1 MRPRLFKNVKD
12 TVGCECGPAE
22 IDTAIDATATAATIS
37 QLRSLKQ
44 KLAEAGLGEA
54 ERDAIVSEMARLKS
68 TLCAVTFQGAMHG
81 PRSNANAEPTGLTVI
96 DFDHVADLPAAI
108 AAITARREQLGL
120 RAAFVSPSGDG
131 VKVVAP
137 LLEQYNTIWQCQQ
150 WYAQQLGLEAYLDA
164 SGKDLARLCFL
175 PDRASFIYLDYS
187 IFDDGIPDWFAP
199 FRQQYLDALAAPA
212 APRVAPAATAPA
224 TAVPA
229 SAALA
234 EGPQQTTYVYK
245 GHQLQLAEVARTLF
259 DLRCGGQPQQGDRH
273 RSLLGIALQMRY
285 LTDFQPEPIAAAM
298 PLIGKPADEV
308 AAICRYACGAHRGAG
323 LPAPLREALDLL
335 AAGAEV
341 VSEEEALDLA
351 IDFPLPPV
359 LRELYRCAPEDFRH
373 CVLLAALP
381 LIGTLATNLRS
392 RYINDAEQSPTFF
405 VDVIGRQA
413 NGKSFVTKIYE
424 LLCHPLIIDD
434 RLARAQDE
442 ANKAAAKAAKSAR
455 TKAEREAAKKE
466 LAEQPAAVVRI
477 IPPVASKTKLL
488 ERLTTAVPLHC
499 LTVANELSHVVE
511 SYKRG
516 SNNLSP
522 ILRDGYNNGEVGQ
535 DYYSDESFN
544 TIVKCYYNVLY
555 AGTPGVTRKF
565 FANLEDGL
573 VSRFIFTVIEDQL
586 GKPMPLW
593 KAFTPR
599 EEEVI
604 TSTTRRLYAASL
616 RGEQWLELGWLNA
629 KLSAWLEAQR
639 AIINKTHD
647 RSRDTYYR
655 RAAETAFRAG
665 MVAFALYDYKDTRT
679 VRTHVGQFA
688 IWVAN
693 SMLSNLIRFF
703 PQPDEE
709 LPAVFAAEVFQS
721 LPATFSRDEL
731 TKALA
736 EHRKMTPPGRVLTIW
751 RTAKVITPD
760 KPYGATMFTKNS
772 SLVPAAALSA

>member
-1 MRPRLFKNVKD
+1 MRPRLYKNVKD

-37 QLRSLKQ
+37 QLRSLKH

-54 ERDAIVSEMARLKS
+54 ERDAIVSEMGRLKS

-137 LLEQYNTIWQCQQ
+137 LLPQYDTIWQCQQ
-150 WYAQQLGLEAYLDA
+150 WYAQQLGLEAYLDG

-175 PDRASFIYLDYS
+175 PDRASFIFLDYS
-187 IFDDGIPDWFAP
+187 IFDDGIPAWFAP
-199 FRQQYLDALAAPA
+199 FRQQYLDALSAPA

-229 SAALA
+229 SAAPA
-234 EGPQQTTYVYK
+234 EGPQQTTYVYR

-298 PLIGKPADEV
+298 PLIGNPADEV

-335 AAGAEV
+335 AAGAEG

-392 RYINDAEQSPTFF
+392 RYIVVP
-405 VDVIGRQA
+405 
-413 NGKSFVTKIYE
+413 
-424 LLCHPLIIDD
+424 
-434 RLARAQDE
+434 
-442 ANKAAAKAAKSAR
+442 
-455 TKAEREAAKKE
+455 KK
-466 LAEQPAAVVRI
+466 V
-477 IPPVASKTKLL
+477 
-488 ERLTTAVPLHC
+488 
-499 LTVANELSHVVE
+499 
-511 SYKRG
+511 
-516 SNNLSP
+516 
-522 ILRDGYNNGEVGQ
+522 
-535 DYYSDESFN
+535 FN
-544 TIVKCYYNVLY
+544 YLM
-555 AGTPGVTRKF
+555 F
-565 FANLEDGL
+565 
-573 VSRFIFTVIEDQL
+573 S
-586 GKPMPLW
+586 
-593 KAFTPR
+593 
-599 EEEVI
+599 
-604 TSTTRRLYAASL
+604 
-616 RGEQWLELGWLNA
+616 
-629 KLSAWLEAQR
+629 
-639 AIINKTHD
+639 IINN
-647 RSRDTYYR
+647 SN
-655 RAAETAFRAG
+655 FRY
-665 MVAFALYDYKDTRT
+665 FY
-679 VRTHVGQFA
+679 
-688 IWVAN
+688 
-693 SMLSNLIRFF
+693 
-703 PQPDEE
+703 
-709 LPAVFAAEVFQS
+709 EV
-721 LPATFSRDEL
+721 
-731 TKALA
+731 
-736 EHRKMTPPGRVLTIW
+736 
-751 RTAKVITPD
+751 
-760 KPYGATMFTKNS
+760 
-772 SLVPAAALSA
+772 